1 MSKKRRYQIVLS
13 VAVCIIMVTGCGRKE
28 QLSDSDQ
35 GLYYANQEGTAL
47 VKEEYKTSGSTTEEK
62 IEDVLEEMPK
72 KTDAEDYRSV
82 FPEGVKV
89 TGWEY
94 ADGKLEI
101 CFNGQYQEMTPS
113 QEVLLRAAVVQNL
126 GQIQGVNYVYF
137 LIEGEPLKDSQ
148 GSDVGYMRAE
158 DFIQNT
164 GSTLHSYQT
173 AELNLYFPNS
183 QGDQLVKESVS
194 IRYNSNMSK
203 EKLIVEQLIRGPL
216 AEGAQLAIPSETKV
230 MSVSVKDHI
239 CYVNLDEGFLNN
251 SYLINP
257 ELTVYSIVNS
267 IVDGGSISK
276 VQISVNGQSDINY
289 MGQVDLSK
297 PLSRNPE
304 LVE

>member
-1 MSKKRRYQIVLS
+1 MSKKRRYQIALS
-13 VAVCIIMVTGCGRKE
+13 AAVCIIMVTGCGRGK

-62 IEDVLEEMPK
+62 IEDVLKEMPK
-72 KTDAEDYRSV
+72 KTDDEDYRSV

-183 QGDQLVKESVS
+183 QGDKLVKESVS

-203 EKLIVEQLIRGPL
+203 EKLIVEQLIKGPL
-216 AEGAQLAIPSETKV
+216 TEGAQLAIPSETKV

>member
-1 MSKKRRYQIVLS
+1 MSKKRRYQIALS
-13 VAVCIIMVTGCGRKE
+13 AAVCIIMVTGCGRGK

-47 VKEEYKTSGSTTEEK
+47 VKEEYKTAGSTTEEK
-62 IEDVLEEMPK
+62 IEDVLKEMPK
-72 KTDAEDYRSV
+72 KTDDEDYRSV

-101 CFNGQYQEMTPS
+101 CFNDRYQEMTPS

-203 EKLIVEQLIRGPL
+203 EKLIVEQLIKGPSS
-216 AEGAQLAIPSETKV
+216 EEAQPAIPPETKV

-239 CYVNLDEGFLNN
+239 CYV
-251 SYLINP
+251 
-257 ELTVYSIVNS
+257 
-267 IVDGGSISK
+267 
-276 VQISVNGQSDINY
+276 
-289 MGQVDLSK
+289 
-297 PLSRNPE
+297 
-304 LVE
+304 

>member
-1 MSKKRRYQIVLS
+1 MSKKRRYQIALS
-13 VAVCIIMVTGCGRKE
+13 AAVCIIMVTGCGRGK
-28 QLSDSDQ
+28 QLRDSDQ

-62 IEDVLEEMPK
+62 IEDVLKEMPK

-94 ADGKLEI
+94 SDGKLEI

-126 GQIQGVNYVYF
+126 GQLQGVNYVYF

-183 QGDQLVKESVS
+183 QGDKLVKESVS